1 MLAYWQCRH
10 EPNMLFLK
18 YEDLKKDLPAA
29 IVKCAR
35 FLNVS
40 EQLTGADI
48 ERMMDYLN
56 FEQMQNNVAVN
67 LESIDVLA
75 NKGDSTPKSI
85 RFIRKGQ
92 VGDWKNYMST
102 EMSSQ
107 FDEWIERNSK
117 DSDLTFEYE

>member
-1 MLAYWQCRH
+1 M
-10 EPNMLFLK
+10 
-18 YEDLKKDLPAA
+18 KKDLPAA